1 MNRRTF
7 FQATLLSVGAV
18 VGFSA
23 LARAEERRRG
33 GSPSGAA
40 AGAVLVSPQDP
51 AAKGVN
57 YVELNTN
64 IKDAKLQT
72 ERSGVKFKDQHCKN
86 CAFYQK
92 DKETK
97 VSGKTAA
104 PCQMP
109 FATGKYVTAEGWCT
123 SWAKKS

>member
-7 FQATLLSVGAV
+7 FQATLLAVGAV
-18 VGFSA
+18 VGYST
-23 LARAEERRRG
+23 LVRAEERRRV

-40 AGAVLVSPQDP
+40 AATLVSPQDP

-57 YVELNTN
+57 YVELNTT

-97 VSGKTAA
+97 VGGKTTA